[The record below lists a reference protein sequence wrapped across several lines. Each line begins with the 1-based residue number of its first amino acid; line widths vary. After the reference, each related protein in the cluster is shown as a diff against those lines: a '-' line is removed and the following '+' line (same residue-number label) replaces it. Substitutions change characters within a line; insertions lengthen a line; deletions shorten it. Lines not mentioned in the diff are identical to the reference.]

1 MSAAASIRRFVNTGR
16 GCRISGNLAPVKTTL
31 QLPDDLY
38 REVKSTAA
46 LSGRS
51 VTSIIE
57 ESLRDFLARATTAEP
72 LPPLPVSHSSGGFTK
87 EFLATGIEFNNT
99 GEVLAW
105 LDELEGPVP

>member
-1 MSAAASIRRFVNTGR
+1 DAAL
-16 GCRISGNLAPVKTTL
+16 CRSSGDSHPISGNLAPVKTTL

-57 ESLRDFLARATTAEP
+57 ESLRDFLARAKTAEP
-72 LPPLPVSHSSGGFTK
+72 LPPLPVSNTAGGFTE
-87 EFLATGIEFNNT
+87 EFLATGIDFNNT
-99 GEVLAW
+99 SEVLAW
-105 LDELEGPVP
+105 LDEIEGRHP

>member
-1 MSAAASIRRFVNTGR
+1 M
-16 GCRISGNLAPVKTTL
+16 KTTL

-38 REVKSTAA
+38 REVKATAA

-57 ESLRDFLARATTAEP
+57 ESLRDFLARATAAEP
-72 LPPLPVSHSSGGFTK
+72 LPPLPVSRSSGGFTE
-87 EFLATGIEFNNT
+87 EFLATGIDFNNT

-105 LDELEGPVP
+105 LDEVEGRDP

>member
-1 MSAAASIRRFVNTGR
+1 M
-16 GCRISGNLAPVKTTL
+16 KTTL

-57 ESLRDFLARATTAEP
+57 ESLRDFLARAENAEP
-72 LPPLPVSHSSGGFTK
+72 LPPLPVSRSSGGFTE
-87 EFLATGIEFNNT
+87 EFLATGIDFNDT
-99 GEVLAW
+99 SEVLAW
-105 LDELEGPVP
+105 LDGIEGRHP

>member
-1 MSAAASIRRFVNTGR
+1 MNPGDS
-16 GCRISGNLAPVKTTL
+16 CQISRNLARVKTTL

-38 REVKSTAA
+38 REVKATAA

-72 LPPLPVSHSSGGFTK
+72 LPPLPVSPSADGFTD
-87 EFLATGIEFNNT
+87 EFLATGIDFNDT
-99 GEVLAW
+99 SEVLAW
-105 LDELEGPVP
+105 LDKVEGRLR

>member
-1 MSAAASIRRFVNTGR
+1 M
-16 GCRISGNLAPVKTTL
+16 KTTL

-38 REVKSTAA
+38 REVKATAA

-57 ESLRDFLARATTAEP
+57 ESLRDFLARATAAEP
-72 LPPLPVSHSSGGFTK
+72 LPPLPVSLSSGGFTE
-87 EFLATGIEFNNT
+87 EFLATGIDFNNT

-105 LDELEGPVP
+105 LDEVEGRDP

>member
-1 MSAAASIRRFVNTGR
+1 M
-16 GCRISGNLAPVKTTL
+16 KTTL

-38 REVKSTAA
+38 REVKATAA

-57 ESLRDFLARATTAEP
+57 ESLRAFLAQASAP
-72 LPPLPVSHSSGGFTK
+72 HDLPPLPVSKTAGGFTE
-87 EFLATGIEFNNT
+87 EFLATGIDFNNT

-105 LDELEGPVP
+105 LDEVEGRGL

>member
-1 MSAAASIRRFVNTGR
+1 M
-16 GCRISGNLAPVKTTL
+16 KTTL

-38 REVKSTAA
+38 REVKATAA

-57 ESLRDFLARATTAEP
+57 ESLRDFLARATAAEP
-72 LPPLPVSHSSGGFTK
+72 LPPLPVSRSTGGFTE
-87 EFLATGIEFNNT
+87 EFLATGIDFNNT

-105 LDELEGPVP
+105 LDEVEGRGP